1 MNIKK
6 MLYAQKELDDIW
18 MKRANLTEYPLEMTI
33 TAYRVE
39 LGELLQEWKQ
49 FKFWKMN
56 KGEINREKMLEEW
69 ADCMHFALS
78 LENYI
83 KKYNCE
89 DDGYYRYIVNHIEND
104 VKEYFNSNNKIY
116 DLINRCFTDFD
127 ILIEN
132 TLALGIKLGYTLDE
146 LDGAYWKKHKIN
158 WERIKNNY

>member
-49 FKFWKMN
+49 FKYWKMN
-56 KGEINREKMLEEW
+56 KGEINRDKMLEEW

-78 LENYI
+78 LDYNNYPLNSTDH
-83 KKYNCE
+83 YN
-89 DDGYYRYIVNHIEND
+89 I
-104 VKEYFNSNNKIY
+104 
-116 DLINRCFTDFD
+116 
-127 ILIEN
+127 ILIKHLENFIKSIETWNIYRILNSCFYVDKVRILEN
-132 TLALGIKLGYTLDE
+132 TLKLGLKLGYTLEE
-146 LDGAYWKKHKIN
+146 LEQAYWRKNMIN
-158 WERIKNNY
+158 WKRIKNNY

>member
-49 FKFWKMN
+49 FKFWKIN
-56 KGEINREKMLEEW
+56 KGEIDRDKMLEEW

-78 LENYI
+78 LENYWGFELEEDIEYRI
-83 KKYNCE
+83 K
-89 DDGYYRYIVNHIEND
+89 IEECTSD
-104 VKEYFNSNNKIY
+104 IY
-116 DLINRCFTDFD
+116 DLCDECFKTNDWVLKYT
-127 ILIEN
+127 I
-132 TLALGIKLGYTLDE
+132 ALGLKLDYTLEE
-146 LDGAYWKKHKIN
+146 LDGAYWKKNKIN

>member
-6 MLYAQKELDDIW
+6 MLYVQKELDDIW

-49 FKFWKMN
+49 FKYWKMN
-56 KGEINREKMLEEW
+56 KGEINRDKMLEEW

-78 LENYI
+78 LDYNNYPLYYTEH
-83 KKYNCE
+83 YNE
-89 DDGYYRYIVNHIEND
+89 I
-104 VKEYFNSNNKIY
+104 
-116 DLINRCFTDFD
+116 LINHLEKFIKNIETWDIYLILNSCFYVGKVK
-127 ILIEN
+127 ILEN
-132 TLALGIKLGYTLDE
+132 TLKLGLKLGYTLEE
-146 LDGAYWKKHKIN
+146 LEQAYWRKNKIN

>member
-1 MNIKK
+1 MEYKWGGGYIMNIKK

-49 FKFWKMN
+49 FKYWKMN
-56 KGEINREKMLEEW
+56 KGEINRDKMLEEW

-104 VKEYFNSNNKIY
+104 VKKY
-116 DLINRCFTDFD
+116 FTDFD

-146 LDGAYWKKHKIN
+146 LDGAYWRKNKIN